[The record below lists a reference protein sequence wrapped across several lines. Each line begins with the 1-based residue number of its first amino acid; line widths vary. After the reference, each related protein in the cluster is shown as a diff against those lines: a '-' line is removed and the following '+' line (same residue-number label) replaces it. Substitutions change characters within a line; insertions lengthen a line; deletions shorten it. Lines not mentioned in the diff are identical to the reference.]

1 MITENEKKIL
11 KLLFEAFEDYSINFI
26 ARKCKLAPNGA
37 LKILRKFE
45 GQGILIKKDIA
56 NIKSYKLN
64 FENEKTKN
72 FLQLA
77 LIPELKGRLK
87 FRLDDLKQL
96 ATIAKACIVFGSY
109 ADLKKEPNDLDM
121 LIILDKND
129 FRVYKN
135 KSSVIFKT
143 IPVKVHDVL
152 QTPEDFERNLL
163 KKDKVII
170 EILQK
175 GVVFWGQE
183 ILVNLVKNGR

>member
-1 MITENEKKIL
+1 MFTENEKKVL
-11 KLLFEAFEDYSINFI
+11 KLLFTAFEDYSINSI
-26 ARKCKLAPNGA
+26 ARKCNLAPNGA

-45 GQGILIKKDIA
+45 EQGILIKKDIA

-87 FRLDDLKQL
+87 FRFDDLKQFKS
-96 ATIAKACIVFGSY
+96 IAKACIVFGSY
-109 ADLKKEPNDLDM
+109 IDLKKEPNDLDIM
-121 LIILDKND
+121 IILDKKK
-129 FRVYKN
+129 FRLYKD
-135 KSSVIFKT
+135 KSSIVFKT

-152 QTPEDFERNLL
+152 QTPEDFKENLL
-163 KKDKVII
+163 KKDKVIV

-175 GVVFWGQE
+175 GIIFWGQE
-183 ILVNLVKNGR
+183 ILIDLVKDGR